1 MSASE
6 LHVAYQPDDDGTGK
20 IIATVKSG
28 EFSARGAA
36 WFDPIDVKRT
46 FVAVLRSFPLTAT
59 TPALIEGGLVQGE
72 QTVGQIG
79 VVFEDPLPRRTTVL
93 PRSAEPAIVTAKTG
107 KDRFRGIGGRRA
119 IAVRLGSGREQ
130 PRRIGQR
137 TDRQPVPRR
146 ERLLVPRW
154 LGPLGT
160 PRQLPSGRSRNAQ
173 LK

>member
-59 TPALIEGGLVQGE
+59 TPALIEGGFWSKERPGSLEQCHLRIVVRPYNSRGTLLVHVDLSSEVWSRPDADLQSLA
-72 QTVGQIG
+72 TVR
-79 VVFEDPLPRRTTVL
+79 FTT
-93 PRSAEPAIVTAKTG
+93 EYTAV
-107 KDRFRGIGGRRA
+107 DRFA
-119 IAVRLGSGREQ
+119 QELEAVLDGKRDVAVLTGAKS
-130 PRRIGQR
+130 
-137 TDRQPVPRR
+137 
-146 ERLLVPRW
+146 
-154 LGPLGT
+154 
-160 PRQLPSGRSRNAQ
+160 
-173 LK
+173 